1 MSARVLILAT
11 ALLAGLGGTESARGQ
26 TYGKAPT
33 PGDKGPDA
41 PANVDYEQKLGGRV
55 PLDLEL
61 TDHDGKP
68 VKLGD
73 AFGGK
78 PTVFVL
84 HYNRCPK
91 LCNEVIH
98 GLIDAMNDARRADAG
113 FVAGGPFNVVLVSVD
128 PREAPP
134 AARKNR
140 ELFHQMYDRRDSATP
155 GVWFLT
161 ASHGQG
167 TDVADADRKI
177 HQLAEAV
184 GFKYSLRFRNKDYE
198 YTPETGWQTA
208 DGRTLPPEPRNY
220 DYGHAPGLVFLTPDG
235 KVSKYL
241 LKLNP
246 TPRDFRMAVVDASG
260 GKVGTLSD
268 KIAQYCFVYDDV
280 KGHYRVTM
288 RWIGVAFAP
297 VYVLVVW
304 IAYRTWRSMR
314 AETPLTLPTDP
325 AVTPEPTATG
335 A

>member
-1 MSARVLILAT
+1 MTGRRLIPVFT
-11 ALLAGLGGTESARGQ
+11 LLAAIGGSGNARGQ

-33 PGDKGPDA
+33 PGEKGPDA
-41 PANVDYEQKLGGRV
+41 PANVDYEQKLGATV

-61 TDHDGKP
+61 FDHDGKA

-73 AFGGK
+73 AIGGK

-91 LCNEVIH
+91 LCNEVIS
-98 GLIDAMNDARRADAG
+98 GLIDALNDARRTDPA

-134 AARKNR
+134 AVRKNR
-140 ELFHQMYDRRDSATP
+140 ELFHQQYDRRSSDTP

-177 HQLAEAV
+177 HRLAEAV

-198 YTPETGWQTA
+198 YTPEGGWKTA
-208 DGRTLPPEPRNY
+208 DGRLTLPAEPRSY
-220 DYGHAPGLVFLTPDG
+220 DYAHAPGLVFLTPAG
-235 KVSKYL
+235 TVSKYL
-241 LKLNP
+241 LRLNP
-246 TPRDFRMAVVDASG
+246 PARDFRLAVVDASG

-268 KIAQYCFVYDDV
+268 KIAQYCFVYDDI
-280 KGHYRVTM
+280 KGHYRFTM
-288 RWIGVAFAP
+288 KWVAVAFTP
-297 VYVLVVW
+297 VYLLAIYLV
-304 IAYRTWRSMR
+304 YRTVRQMRS
-314 AETPLTLPTDP
+314 EVPLAPP
-325 AVTPEPTATG
+325 APEPATPTG
-335 A
+335 V